1 MGEGQRLHKT
11 VSTWHVVLA
20 KQAAALLHCLLRLT
34 FGVASESVLISL
46 SLVLS
51 VMLGIWI
58 VGSTGDAWMKN
69 GCYWDIKPCL
79 VLFRSFV
86 NFPVRLDLQAGSFQP
101 FLFNPYNRM
110 HSRT

>member
-58 VGSTGDAWMKN
+58 VGSTGDAWMREWTLLGHKALS
-69 GCYWDIKPCL
+69 CIIS
-79 VLFRSFV
+79 VLR
-86 NFPVRLDLQAGSFQP
+86 
-101 FLFNPYNRM
+101 
-110 HSRT
+110 